1 MRRGGVRAQAVVY
14 RKFFKS
20 AWLSDALLPLIKIGL
35 LHPTRR
41 KNCSRHSTT
50 YRHFDFDRSCRLV
63 PHISASHMPTIGRPC
78 NHPLFLRTACRRT
91 NLRRNSYFHIRG
103 YRRGCLSGSRFSR
116 LEHGDITTEPGCA
129 KMTYQPSVESV
140 LKLRC
145 PCPPGSIADIRRDR
159 PGSYSAPS

>member
-41 KNCSRHSTT
+41 KTCSRHSTT

-91 NLRRNSYFHIRG
+91 NLRRNFLFPHPRLPPRLPKRKQILKARTWRHHDRARMYQNDVSAKRG
-103 YRRGCLSGSRFSR
+103 KR
-116 LEHGDITTEPGCA
+116 T
-129 KMTYQPSVESV
+129 
-140 LKLRC
+140 
-145 PCPPGSIADIRRDR
+145 
-159 PGSYSAPS
+159 

>member
-1 MRRGGVRAQAVVY
+1 MRRGGAQAVVY

-41 KNCSRHSTT
+41 KTCSRHSTT
-50 YRHFDFDRSCRLV
+50 YRH
-63 PHISASHMPTIGRPC
+63 
-78 NHPLFLRTACRRT
+78 FLRTACRRT

-116 LEHGDITTEPGCA
+116 LEHGDITTEPGCT
-129 KMTYQPSVESV
+129 KMTYQQAWKAYLSSAAHARGDGRLAVLDSGDPASKTRSPRGVARPS
-140 LKLRC
+140 
-145 PCPPGSIADIRRDR
+145 DR
-159 PGSYSAPS
+159 SAHLNSRAT

>member
-41 KNCSRHSTT
+41 KTCSRHSTT

-63 PHISASHMPTIGRPC
+63 PHISASHMPTVGPTLQPSAISSDGLSANEFEAKFLFP
-78 NHPLFLRTACRRT
+78 HPRLPPRLPKRKQILKARTWRHHDRAR
-91 NLRRNSYFHIRG
+91 
-103 YRRGCLSGSRFSR
+103 
-116 LEHGDITTEPGCA
+116 
-129 KMTYQPSVESV
+129 MYQNDVSASVESV

-145 PCPPGSIADIRRDR
+145 PCPPGSIADIRRGR

>member
-41 KNCSRHSTT
+41 KTCSRHSTT
-50 YRHFDFDRSCRLV
+50 YRHFDFDRSCRC
-63 PHISASHMPTIGRPC
+63 PAHIRLSHANHWPTLH
-78 NHPLFLRTACRRT
+78 HPLFLRTACRRT

-103 YRRGCLSGSRFSR
+103 YRRGCLSETRFSR
-116 LEHGDITTEPGCA
+116 LEHGDITTEPGCT
-129 KMTYQPSVESV
+129 KMTYQQAWKAYLS
-140 LKLRC
+140 
-145 PCPPGSIADIRRDR
+145 
-159 PGSYSAPS
+159 SAAHVRLGQ